1 MRENMQPNSSGR
13 VRLMFEDEAGFGRI
27 NKPKRCWC
35 SKKTRPSVPCHHIRE
50 YRYAFG
56 GVEPTTGDHF
66 FLVLPRCDTDCMN
79 VFLAELSKE
88 YPKDRILLVCD
99 GASWHKSKGLKV
111 PENIALLHIPP
122 YTPEMN
128 PIEQI
133 WKQLRSLGFRN
144 EIFKTLEHVVDHLCD
159 TICRLTNDT
168 VRSITPRQ
176 WIVDAFLD

>member
-1 MRENMQPNSSGR
+1 MQPNSTGR

-27 NKPKRCWC
+27 NRPKRCWC
-35 SKKTRPSVPCHHIRE
+35 SKKTQPSVPCHHIRE

-99 GASWHKSKGLKV
+99 GASWHKPKGLKV
-111 PENIALLHIPP
+111 PENYCSNLWPTTISSSPML
-122 YTPEMN
+122 MN
-128 PIEQI
+128 PPLQ
-133 WKQLRSLGFRN
+133 RMVRN
-144 EIFKTLEHVVDHLCD
+144 VSWSAHRD
-159 TICRLTNDT
+159 
-168 VRSITPRQ
+168 SPG
-176 WIVDAFLD
+176 